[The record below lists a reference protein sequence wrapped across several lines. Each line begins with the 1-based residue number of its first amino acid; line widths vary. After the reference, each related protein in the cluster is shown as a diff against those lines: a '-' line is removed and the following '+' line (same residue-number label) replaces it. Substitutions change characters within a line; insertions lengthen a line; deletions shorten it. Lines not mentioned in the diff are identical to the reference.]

1 MEIKCLF
8 GLFPQEYVAQ
18 IQRNTISGMQNA
30 ANNLQWEFL
39 KGFDSFIDCDVSVLN
54 SMYIGSF
61 PRRYRKWRIPTFSF
75 SHNQKSSDL
84 NVGFINL
91 PIIKVFSRYFGII
104 KHMKEWL
111 GDDGNN
117 KTVVAYA
124 MTFPFVQVLMWIKR
138 HYPQTQCCLI
148 VPDLPEY
155 MNASAMEKTWYRICK
170 KIQKIVIL
178 NCIKHTDSYVLLT
191 EHMRDWFSEPIEYV
205 VVEGI
210 ARENELPNL
219 GQHRKKSIFYAGMIE
234 EKYGVV
240 DLVRSFIDLDRS
252 DWDLEV
258 FGDGTSL
265 KRIKE
270 MAAGHRNIHIWG
282 LVPHAKVISA
292 QKEAAVLVNPR
303 KNDHVFTRYSFPS
316 KILEYMSSGTPM
328 LAYKLDGMP
337 QEYDPYYFHI
347 DDHDRGLLEALKMIV
362 DMDEVDR
369 IRMGYEAY
377 NFVKSKKNAREQCD
391 RIHEMLK
398 KGVRYE
404 EKNTHCEL

>member
-1 MEIKCLF
+1 VEIKCLF
-8 GLFPQEYVAQ
+8 GLFPREYVSQ
-18 IQRNTISGMQNA
+18 IQQDTIRGMQNA
-30 ANNLQWEFL
+30 ANNLQWEL
-39 KGFDSFIDCDVSVLN
+39 LRGFDSFIDCEVSVLN

-61 PRRYRKWRIPTFSF
+61 PKKYRKWRIPTFSF
-75 SHNQKSSDL
+75 SHNQINSDL

-111 GDDGNN
+111 GNDVNN
-117 KTVVAYA
+117 KAVVVYA
-124 MTFPFVQVLMWIKR
+124 MTFPFVQVLMWIKK

-170 KIQKIVIL
+170 KMQKIMIL
-178 NCIKHTDSYVLLT
+178 HCIKHVDCYVLLT
-191 EHMRDWFSEPIEYV
+191 EHMKDWFSKPIEYV

-210 ARENELPNL
+210 ARESELPHM
-219 GQHRKKSIFYAGMIE
+219 GQQRKKNIFYAGMVE

-240 DLVRSFIDLDRS
+240 DLVRSFIELDRS
-252 DWDLEV
+252 DWNLEI

-265 KRIKE
+265 KRVKE
-270 MAAGHRNIHIWG
+270 LAAGHCNIYIRG
-282 LVPHAKVISA
+282 LAPHAQVISA

-328 LAYKLDGMP
+328 LAYKLEGMP

-347 DDHDRGLLEALKMIV
+347 DDHDGGLLKALQMVV
-362 DMDEVDR
+362 DMNDDDR
-369 IRMGYEAY
+369 IRMGIEAY
-377 NFVKSKKNAREQCD
+377 GFVKNKKNAREQCD
-391 RIHEMLK
+391 KIYRMLL
-398 KGVRYE
+398 KGVHYE
-404 EKNTHCEL
+404 EENTRREL